1 MLPFSA
7 QRAKVII
14 LYVATFHKH
23 LVNAMKRKQVWRN

>member
-1 MLPFSA
+1 MLLL
-7 QRAKVII
+7 QRAKII